1 MQAPSEFGF
10 EQLITEL
17 LRGLADAI
25 ADRPGETEAQR
36 FARHQTAI
44 FSVMAFMP
52 RDAMETML
60 AGQCVMFDHLMRDAA
75 RDLLRNEAEPVK
87 RRIRTQLTG
96 LGRSFLNLLAEFRR
110 LQSRAGQQ
118 TAASAHAKPVPPADS
133 AQKTLDTGS
142 ARPAATISEPPTA
155 TTGPIQSAAAVDPAS
170 DASPPQVAPSGD
182 KADLLS
188 QRGFQ
193 NRRMRRAQQFK
204 KPAGKSASRHSGGPA
219 ASPQPAIRTG

>member
-1 MQAPSEFGF
+1 MQASSEFGF
-10 EQLITEL
+10 GQLITEL

-87 RRIRTQLTG
+87 RRIRAQLTG
-96 LGRSFLNLLAEFRR
+96 LGRSFLRLLAEFRR
-110 LQSRAGQQ
+110 LQSRTGQQ
-118 TAASAHAKPVPPADS
+118 TAALPDARPVPPADA
-133 AQKTLDTGS
+133 AQKTLNTAA
-142 ARPAATISEPPTA
+142 ARPAAAVSEPPTA
-155 TTGPIQSAAAVDPAS
+155 ATGPIPPAVVDPAS
-170 DASPPQVAPSGD
+170 DASPTQVAPRGD
-182 KADLLS
+182 KADLIS

-193 NRRMRRAQQFK
+193 NRRMRRALQFK
-204 KPAGKSASRHSGGPA
+204 KPADKSASRRSDGPA
-219 ASPQPAIRTG
+219 ASPQSAIRTG

>member
-36 FARHQTAI
+36 YARHQTAI
-44 FSVMAFMP
+44 FSAMAFLP

-60 AGQCVMFDHLMRDAA
+60 AGQCVMFDHLTRDAA

-87 RRIRTQLTG
+87 RRIRTQVTG
-96 LGRSFLNLLAEFRR
+96 LGRLFLKLMAELRR
-110 LQSRAGQQ
+110 LQSRSGQQ
-118 TAASAHAKPVPPADS
+118 TAASPHARPVPPTDP
-133 AQKTLDTGS
+133 AQKTLNTGA
-142 ARPAATISEPPTA
+142 ARPAAAVSEPPTA
-155 TTGPIQSAAAVDPAS
+155 TTGPTRPAAVVEPAS
-170 DASPPQVAPSGD
+170 DASQPQVAPPCD
-182 KADLLS
+182 KADLLP

-204 KPAGKSASRHSGGPA
+204 KPAGKLALRRSGGPA